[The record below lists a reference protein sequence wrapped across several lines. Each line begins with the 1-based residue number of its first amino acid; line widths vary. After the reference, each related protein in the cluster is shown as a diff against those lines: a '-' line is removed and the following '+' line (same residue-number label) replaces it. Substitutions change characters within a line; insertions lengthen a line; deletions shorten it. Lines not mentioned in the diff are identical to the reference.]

1 MKIIAGLG
9 NPDEKYKNTRHNAG
23 FMAIDFLVQE
33 KNLTWQFNKKFNLKI
48 AKDIDTLFIKP
59 MSYMNNSGIPLKAIM
74 SYYKLIPST
83 NIISSFFK
91 SKKNIDL
98 SDILIV
104 IHDDLD
110 IELGKIKESLNS
122 RSGGH
127 KGVESII
134 NNLKTKN
141 FKRLRIGIKTESQ
154 LKIPVEKYVLQ
165 KFNEQEKKI
174 ITETIKTIKI

>member
-1 MKIIAGLG
+1 
-9 NPDEKYKNTRHNAG
+9 
-23 FMAIDFLVQE
+23 
-33 KNLTWQFNKKFNLKI
+33 
-48 AKDIDTLFIKP
+48 
-59 MSYMNNSGIPLKAIM
+59 MNNSGIPLKAIM

-83 NIISSFFK
+83 NIISSFLK
-91 SKKNIDL
+91 SKKSVDL
-98 SDILIV
+98 SGVLTV
-104 IHDDLD
+104 VHDDLD
-110 IELGKIKESLNS
+110 IDLGKIKESLNS

-134 NNLKTKN
+134 NSLKTKN

-174 ITETIKTIKI
+174 ITEVIKTIKI